1 MIPQIAALDNNGNIT
16 TISTIEVQSQPS
28 KTFKDNNKLIA
39 GTIDGIEAIT
49 QTIEHILNTER
60 YAYPIYPDWYGMELE
75 KYNGQSFEYLQA
87 QIEKDLTEALTQ
99 DDRILSIEVTDI
111 IKKSIDS
118 ASVVFNVYSTEGVI
132 EGMEARFNV

>member
-1 MIPQIAALDNNGNIT
+1 MIPQIAALDNTGNTT

-49 QTIEHILNTER
+49 QTIEHILVTER
-60 YAYPIYPDWYGMELE
+60 YAYLIYPDWYGMELA
-75 KYNGQSFEYLQA
+75 KYKGQSFEYLQA
-87 QIEKDLTEALTQ
+87 QIEKDLTEALIQ

-111 IKKSIDS
+111 IKESIDS
-118 ASVVFNVYSTEGVI
+118 ASVIFNVYSTEGVI

>member
-1 MIPQIAALDNNGNIT
+1 MIPQIAALDNNGNTT

-49 QTIEHILNTER
+49 QTIEHILVTER

-75 KYNGQSFEYLQA
+75 KYKGQSFEYFEA
-87 QIEKDLTEALTQ
+87 QIDKDLDEALTQ
-99 DDRILSIEVTDI
+99 DDRILSINVTDKQKI
-111 IKKSIDS
+111 EIDS
-118 ASVVFNVYSTEGVI
+118 ALAVFDVYSTEGVI

>member
-1 MIPQIAALDNNGNIT
+1 MIPQIAALDNNGNTT

-49 QTIEHILNTER
+49 QTIEHILVTER

-75 KYNGQSFEYLQA
+75 KYKGQSFEYLQA

-99 DDRILSIEVTDI
+99 DNRILSIEVTDI
-111 IKKSIDS
+111 IKESIDS
-118 ASVVFNVYSTEGVI
+118 ASVIFNVYSTEGVI
-132 EGMEARFNV
+132 EGMEANFNV